1 MKPILDIR
9 DLHVVFDTPEG
20 VVHAVDGVSLHLDAG
35 ETLGLV
41 GESGCGKSVTAMS
54 VLRLVPNPPGRIASG
69 AIAFDGQDIATLPL
83 DALRRIRGSAV
94 GMVFQDPMTALS
106 PLHKI
111 GDQLVEAIRLHRPMT
126 RRDALALAADGLAR
140 AGIEDPARCLG
151 EYPFR
156 LSGGQQQR
164 VMIASVLMTNPRLI
178 IADEPTTALD
188 ATVQAQVLEL
198 MRKAKGDE
206 TALLLITHNMGVV
219 WNTCS
224 RIAVMYA
231 GEIVETG
238 PVKEVFRDP
247 RHPYTQALLDAMP
260 ANGRPGEPL
269 AAIPGSVPSPL
280 AFPAGCRFHPRC
292 AFAVP
297 ACATAHPE
305 LAGAGGHAARCPVW
319 AKDKSAEARLS
330 SHIPTHDPFGID
342 KAHDKARD
350 KELPHSHTQTLADS
364 HTHTPIHSL
373 PEPRTLN
380 PEPAAAAVRDGGGDG
395 GAPLLEAHG
404 LHKRFKGV
412 HAVNDVS
419 LRLRPGE
426 TLAIVGG
433 SGCGKTTLAR
443 MLVGLE
449 TPSAGE
455 IRLDGAL
462 VPARRPFAMRR
473 DIQMIFQDPYS
484 SLNPRMT
491 IADIVTE
498 AAIVHGLVKRRDR
511 VAEAQ
516 RLLAQVGMPP
526 EAAFRYPH
534 EFSGGQRQRISIARA
549 IALKPRI
556 ILCDE
561 PVSALDVSVQAQVL
575 NLLADLQRELRP
587 AYLFITHDIGVVRR
601 MAHRIAV
608 MHAGAIVEEGQ
619 AAAILAAPAHPCTQA
634 LLAAEPG
641 IRY

>member
-319 AKDKSAEARLS
+319 AKDKPAEARIQNSESRIPS
-330 SHIPTHDPFGID
+330 SNIP
-342 KAHDKARD
+342 A
-350 KELPHSHTQTLADS
+350 S
-364 HTHTPIHSL
+364 SL
-373 PEPRTLN
+373 PTPDSCLLT
-380 PEPAAAAVRDGGGDG
+380 PDSCAAVRDGDVF
-395 GAPLLEAHG
+395 LEARG

-511 VAEAQ
+511 MAEAQ

-608 MHAGAIVEEGQ
+608 MHAGAIVEEGP

>member
-1 MKPILDIR
+1 MPPLLDIR

-20 VVHAVDGVSLHLDAG
+20 VVHAVDGVSLRLDAG

-54 VLRLVPNPPGRIASG
+54 VLRLVPTPPGRIASG
-69 AIAFDGQDIATLPL
+69 SITFDGQDIATLPL
-83 DALRRIRGSAV
+83 DALRRIRGAAV

-111 GDQLVEAIRLHRPMT
+111 GDQLVEALRLHRPIA
-126 RRDALALAADGLAR
+126 RREALAIAADWLAK

-164 VMIASVLMTNPRLI
+164 VMIASVLMTNPKLI
-178 IADEPTTALD
+178 VADEPTTALD

-224 RIAVMYA
+224 RVAVMYA

-238 PVKEVFRDP
+238 PVAEVFRDP

-260 ANGRPGEPL
+260 SNGRPGEPL
-269 AAIPGSVPSPL
+269 TAIPGSVPSPL
-280 AFPAGCRFHPRC
+280 AFPTGCRFHPRC
-292 AFAVP
+292 SFAVP
-297 ACATAHPE
+297 ACATDHPE
-305 LAGAGGHAARCPVW
+305 LIASGTCGHAARCPVW
-319 AKDKSAEARLS
+319 AKDKPAEGRIRNPVSSTPVPPTPAHGQVDFVEAR
-330 SHIPTHDPFGID
+330 
-342 KAHDKARD
+342 ARGSDTGADTACD
-350 KELPHSHTQTLADS
+350 KERPRPHTSS
-364 HTHTPIHSL
+364 
-373 PEPRTLN
+373 PELRVSN
-380 PEPAAAAVRDGGGDG
+380 PE
-395 GAPLLEAHG
+395 PLLEAHA
-404 LHKRFKGV
+404 LHKRFKNV

-419 LRLRPGE
+419 LRLHAGE
-426 TLAIVGG
+426 TLAVVGG

-449 TPSAGE
+449 TPTAGE
-455 IRLDGAL
+455 ILLDGAR
-462 VPARRPFAMRR
+462 VPARRPFVMRR
-473 DIQMIFQDPYS
+473 DIQMVFQDPYS

-491 IADIVTE
+491 IVDILTE

-511 VAEAQ
+511 VDEAQ
-516 RLLAQVGMPP
+516 RLLALVGMPP

-587 AYLFITHDIGVVRR
+587 AYLFITHDIDVVRR

-608 MHAGAIVEEGQ
+608 MQAGSLVEEGP
-619 AAAILAAPAHPCTQA
+619 AAEILAAPSHPCTQA
-634 LLAAEPG
+634 LLAAEPRIDTVRLG
-641 IRY
+641 

>member
-1 MKPILDIR
+1 PLMPPLLDIR

-20 VVHAVDGVSLHLDAG
+20 VVHAVDGVSLHLEAG

-54 VLRLVPNPPGRIASG
+54 VLRLVPTPPGRIASG
-69 AIAFDGQDIATLPL
+69 SIRFDGQDIATLPL
-83 DALRRIRGSAV
+83 EALRRIRGAAI

-111 GDQLVEAIRLHRPMT
+111 GDQLVEAIRLHKPMT
-126 RRDALALAADGLAR
+126 RRNALALAADWLAK
-140 AGIEDPARCLG
+140 AGIEDPERRLR

-164 VMIASVLMTNPRLI
+164 VMIASVLMTNPQLI

-188 ATVQAQVLEL
+188 TTVQAQVLDL

-206 TALLLITHNMGVV
+206 TAMLLITHNMGVV
-219 WNTCS
+219 WNTCD
-224 RIAVMYA
+224 RVAVMYA

-238 PVKEVFRDP
+238 PTDVVLRNP

-260 ANGRPGEPL
+260 SNGRPGEPL
-269 AAIPGSVPSPL
+269 PAIRGAVPSPL
-280 AFPAGCRFHPRC
+280 AFPPGCRFHPRC
-292 AFAVP
+292 PFATPLCASRHP
-297 ACATAHPE
+297 ALSPV
-305 LAGAGGHAARCPVW
+305 LAYGRGEASPSPPNIVGAGLRPRPSSPPQATRCPIW
-319 AKDKSAEARLS
+319 ATGKPEREPPSTSVSLS
-330 SHIPTHDPFGID
+330 YGATSV
-342 KAHDKARD
+342 
-350 KELPHSHTQTLADS
+350 LPQNIVGAGLR
-364 HTHTPIHSL
+364 
-373 PEPRTLN
+373 PR
-380 PEPAAAAVRDGGGDG
+380 P
-395 GAPLLEAHG
+395 PLLEARG
-404 LHKRFKGV
+404 LHKRFKSV
-412 HAVNDVS
+412 HAVNNVS
-419 LRLRPGE
+419 LQLHAGE

-443 MLVGLE
+443 LLADLE
-449 TPSAGE
+449 TPTAGD
-455 IRLDGAL
+455 ILLDG
-462 VPARRPFAMRR
+462 VRMPSRRPFSMRR
-473 DIQMIFQDPYS
+473 DIQMVFQDPYS

-498 AAIVHGLVKRRDR
+498 AAIAHRLIRRRDR
-511 VAEAQ
+511 IAAAQ
-516 RLLAQVGMPP
+516 QWLAQVGMPP

-549 IALKPRI
+549 IALQPRI

-608 MHAGAIVEEGQ
+608 MHAGEIVEEGD
-619 AAAILAAPAHPCTQA
+619 AAAVLANPAHPCTQA
-634 LLAAEPG
+634 LLAAEPR
-641 IRY
+641 ID

>member
-247 RHPYTQALLDAMP
+247 RHPYTQALL
-260 ANGRPGEPL
+260 
-269 AAIPGSVPSPL
+269 
-280 AFPAGCRFHPRC
+280 
-292 AFAVP
+292 VP
-297 ACATAHPE
+297 A
-305 LAGAGGHAARCPVW
+305 
-319 AKDKSAEARLS
+319 D
-330 SHIPTHDPFGID
+330 
-342 KAHDKARD
+342 
-350 KELPHSHTQTLADS
+350 
-364 HTHTPIHSL
+364 
-373 PEPRTLN
+373 
-380 PEPAAAAVRDGGGDG
+380 
-395 GAPLLEAHG
+395 
-404 LHKRFKGV
+404 
-412 HAVNDVS
+412 
-419 LRLRPGE
+419 
-426 TLAIVGG
+426 
-433 SGCGKTTLAR
+433 
-443 MLVGLE
+443 
-449 TPSAGE
+449 
-455 IRLDGAL
+455 
-462 VPARRPFAMRR
+462 
-473 DIQMIFQDPYS
+473 
-484 SLNPRMT
+484 
-491 IADIVTE
+491 
-498 AAIVHGLVKRRDR
+498 
-511 VAEAQ
+511 
-516 RLLAQVGMPP
+516 GMP
-526 EAAFRYPH
+526 RH
-534 EFSGGQRQRISIARA
+534 RQ
-549 IALKPRI
+549 
-556 ILCDE
+556 
-561 PVSALDVSVQAQVL
+561 
-575 NLLADLQRELRP
+575 
-587 AYLFITHDIGVVRR
+587 
-601 MAHRIAV
+601 
-608 MHAGAIVEEGQ
+608 
-619 AAAILAAPAHPCTQA
+619 APAHAAGFARRQRGPRGGRAMVDELADGEHRHRLRA
-634 LLAAEPG
+634 LEPRG
-641 IRY
+641 HRHRPAPRRR

>member
-1 MKPILDIR
+1 
-9 DLHVVFDTPEG
+9 
-20 VVHAVDGVSLHLDAG
+20 
-35 ETLGLV
+35 
-41 GESGCGKSVTAMS
+41 
-54 VLRLVPNPPGRIASG
+54 
-69 AIAFDGQDIATLPL
+69 
-83 DALRRIRGSAV
+83 
-94 GMVFQDPMTALS
+94 
-106 PLHKI
+106 
-111 GDQLVEAIRLHRPMT
+111 
-126 RRDALALAADGLAR
+126 
-140 AGIEDPARCLG
+140 
-151 EYPFR
+151 
-156 LSGGQQQR
+156 
-164 VMIASVLMTNPRLI
+164 
-178 IADEPTTALD
+178 
-188 ATVQAQVLEL
+188 
-198 MRKAKGDE
+198 
-206 TALLLITHNMGVV
+206 
-219 WNTCS
+219 
-224 RIAVMYA
+224 
-231 GEIVETG
+231 
-238 PVKEVFRDP
+238 
-247 RHPYTQALLDAMP
+247 
-260 ANGRPGEPL
+260 
-269 AAIPGSVPSPL
+269 
-280 AFPAGCRFHPRC
+280 
-292 AFAVP
+292 
-297 ACATAHPE
+297 
-305 LAGAGGHAARCPVW
+305 
-319 AKDKSAEARLS
+319 
-330 SHIPTHDPFGID
+330 
-342 KAHDKARD
+342 
-350 KELPHSHTQTLADS
+350 
-364 HTHTPIHSL
+364 
-373 PEPRTLN
+373 
-380 PEPAAAAVRDGGGDG
+380 
-395 GAPLLEAHG
+395 
-404 LHKRFKGV
+404 
-412 HAVNDVS
+412 
-419 LRLRPGE
+419 
-426 TLAIVGG
+426 
-433 SGCGKTTLAR
+433 

-608 MHAGAIVEEGQ
+608 MHAGAIVEEGP